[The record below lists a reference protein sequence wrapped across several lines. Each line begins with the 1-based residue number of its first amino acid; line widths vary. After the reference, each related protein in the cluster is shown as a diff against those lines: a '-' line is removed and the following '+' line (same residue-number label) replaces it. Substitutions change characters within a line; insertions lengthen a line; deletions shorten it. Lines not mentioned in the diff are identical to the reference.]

1 MVNLNDP
8 YMNLIIRIVSIL
20 PDSLI
25 GDLRVYSIT
34 REYGLNVRRCLIN
47 VNYVFRYEDID
58 ENIQYAHLNINGDQ
72 FIRGLIHSPM
82 LPAFLSIIRLFRI
95 QVYTGLYEDKVLIN
109 ISHLYYDNRRVLW
122 LETKGSVKTL
132 GPYN

>member
-1 MVNLNDP
+1 MVDLNDP

-25 GDLRVYSIT
+25 EDLRVYSIT
-34 REYGLNVRRCLIN
+34 REYRLDARQCLIN

-58 ENIQYAHLNINGDQ
+58 EDIRYAHLNINGDQ
-72 FIRGLIHSPM
+72 FIRGLIRSPM
-82 LPAFLSIIRLFRI
+82 LPAFLSITRLLRI

-109 ISHLYYDNRRVLW
+109 ISHLYYDNCCVL
-122 LETKGSVKTL
+122 
-132 GPYN
+132 